1 MTSLLLTM
9 TTSTLPSY
17 LFNSQPQAHRPAI
30 LLPPSALLASELP
43 LSICYRELKDYT
55 TRLATQLESFGP
67 PQITVSLSLI
77 NSLEFVTSFLALA
90 QNSFIAAPLNP
101 GYTQDEAEF
110 YLSDSNS
117 KLLLVHKGDLSSTAT
132 ASGAVLAARKLDIP
146 IAEVYFNSTTGS
158 IEFSGGSPHLTR
170 LSKRKQTRAPYEND
184 VLLLLH
190 TSGTTG
196 RPKAVP
202 LTHKNMIAT
211 TRNIQK
217 TYDLSSKDRSFLVMP
232 LFHVHGLL
240 AGLLSPL
247 AASGSCVIPPRFAAR
262 TFWSEFVLSKAN
274 WYTAVPTIHQVLLQI
289 PPPLPLPKIRFIR
302 SCSSALSPTTHAQ
315 LERTFQAPVLEAYAM
330 TEATHQM
337 TSNPLPPAIR
347 KPGSV
352 GKPVGVEMKI
362 LDFNK
367 EEEVEEGEV
376 CIRGPNVTAGYL
388 NNVSANKSSFTVP
401 GGYFRTGDRGKID
414 ADGFLTLTGR
424 IKELINRGGE
434 KISPVELDG
443 ALLSIEGVTEA
454 VAFGVP
460 DRKYGEVPWAA
471 VVLRKSSSK
480 RAPSESE
487 IRNELSKKL
496 GKFKIPERFDV
507 DQIPKTATGK
517 VQRRKVSEIFRKSH
531 PDNNAKAR
539 L

>member
-1 MTSLLLTM
+1 MAA
-9 TTSTLPSY
+9 STLPSY
-17 LFNSQPQAHRPAI
+17 LFQSQPHPHRPAI

-43 LSICYRELKDYT
+43 LSICYKELKDYT
-55 TRLATQLESFGP
+55 ASLAAQLGSFGP
-67 PQITVSLSLI
+67 PQTTVSLSLT
-77 NSLEFVTSFLALA
+77 NSLEFVAAFLALA

-117 KLLLVHKGDLSSTAT
+117 QLLLVHKGDLSSTAT
-132 ASGAVLAARKLDIP
+132 VPGAVLAARKLNIP
-146 IAEVYFNSTTGS
+146 IAEVYFNSTTRA
-158 IEFSGGSPHLTR
+158 IEFTGGSPHLSAR
-170 LSKRKQTRAPYEND
+170 LSRKQARAPCEND

-202 LTHKNMIAT
+202 LTHKNMIST

-217 TYDLSSKDRSFLVMP
+217 TYNLSSKDRSFLVMP

-262 TFWSEFVLSKAN
+262 TFWSEFVLSNAN
-274 WYTAVPTIHQVLLQI
+274 WYTAVPTIHQILLRL
-289 PPPLPLPKIRFIR
+289 PSPSPLPKIRFIR

-352 GKPVGVEMKI
+352 GKPVGIEMKI
-362 LDFNK
+362 LKFDK

-376 CIRGPNVTAGYL
+376 CIRGPSVTAGYL
-388 NNVSANKSSFTVP
+388 NNATANKSSFTAP

-414 ADGFLTLTGR
+414 ADGYLTLTGR

-443 ALLSIEGVTEA
+443 ALLSIEGVVEA

-460 DRKYGEVPWAA
+460 DQKYGEVPWAA
-471 VVLRKSSSK
+471 VVLGKQSSK
-480 RAPSESE
+480 RVPSEP
-487 IRNELSKKL
+487 ELRHALSQKL
-496 GKFKIPERFDV
+496 GKFKIPEKILVV

-517 VQRRKVSEIFRKSH
+517 VQRRKVSETFVKKHSNTKS
-531 PDNNAKAR
+531 R

>member
-1 MTSLLLTM
+1 MT
-9 TTSTLPSY
+9 TLPSH
-17 LFNSQPQAHRPAI
+17 LFHSQPQPHRPAV
-30 LLPPSALLASELP
+30 LLPPSALLASEAS
-43 LSICYRELKDYT
+43 LSICYKELKDHSLS
-55 TRLATQLESFGP
+55 LATLLQTLGP
-67 PQITVSLSLI
+67 PQTTVSLSLN
-77 NSLEFVTSFLALA
+77 NSIEFVTAFLALA

-101 GYTQDEAEF
+101 AYTQDEAEF

-117 KLLLVHKGDLSSTAT
+117 QLLLVHMGELSSTA
-132 ASGAVLAARKLDIP
+132 APSGAVLAARKLNIP
-146 IAEVYFNSTTGS
+146 IAEVYFDLTTS
-158 IEFSGGSPHLTR
+158 AIKLSGGSPHGTQ
-170 LSKRKQTRAPYEND
+170 LSRTQTRAPREHD

-202 LTHKNMIAT
+202 LTHKNMIST

-217 TYDLSSKDRSFLVMP
+217 TYDLSSNDRSFLVMP

-240 AGLLSPL
+240 AGLLAPL

-262 TFWSEFVLSKAN
+262 TFWSEFALSKAN
-274 WYTAVPTIHQVLLQI
+274 WYTAVPTIHQILLRL
-289 PPPLPLPKIRFIR
+289 PPPSPLPKIRFIR
-302 SCSSALSPTTHAQ
+302 SCSSALSPATHAQ
-315 LERTFQAPVLEAYAM
+315 LERAFRAPVLEAYAM

-352 GKPVGVEMKI
+352 GKPVGVELKI
-362 LDFNK
+362 LSLDK
-367 EEEVEEGEV
+367 EEEVDEGEV
-376 CIRGPNVTAGYL
+376 CIRGPNVTSGYL
-388 NNVSANKSSFTVP
+388 NNPTANKSSFTRP

-414 ADGFLTLTGR
+414 ADGYLILTGR

-434 KISPVELDG
+434 KISPVELDA
-443 ALLSIEGVTEA
+443 ALLSIEGIVEA

-460 DRKYGEVPWAA
+460 DEKYGEVPWAA
-471 VVLRKSSSK
+471 VVLGKLTHG
-480 RAPSESE
+480 RALSEPE
-487 IRNELSKKL
+487 IRHELSKQL
-496 GKFKIPERFDV
+496 GKFKLPEKILIV

-517 VQRRKVSEIFRKSH
+517 VQRRKVSEMFVKRYAN
-531 PDNNAKAR
+531 PKAR